1 MKILNWK
8 DKLLTCIIFL
18 VCLAGYRLL
27 DIQCLIKP
35 LLGIPC
41 PGCGMTRAYIRVLH
55 LDFAGA
61 FRFHP
66 MFWAMPI
73 LFTYY
78 LFDGKLI
85 KNKWVDNG
93 ILILIGVGF
102 LVNWIIQLV

>member
-1 MKILNWK
+1 
-8 DKLLTCIIFL
+8 
-18 VCLAGYRLL
+18 
-27 DIQCLIKP
+27 
-35 LLGIPC
+35 
-41 PGCGMTRAYIRVLH
+41 MTRAYIRVLH